1 MNHKLKLLTLA
12 LATGT
17 SGLVTFGLSNT
28 EFAARL
34 PLDTI
39 LAALTSLGLLRFA
52 FTDYSHRVQPL
63 PLPAV
68 IMHPTPR
75 RVVRVS
81 AHIERLAA

>member
-1 MNHKLKLLTLA
+1 MNHKFKFLTLA

-17 SGLVTFGLSNT
+17 SGLVAFSLINT

-39 LAALTSLGLLRFA
+39 LAALAALGLIRFA

-68 IMHPTPR
+68 ILHPAPR
-75 RVVRVS
+75 RIVRVS
-81 AHIERLAA
+81 ANVERIAA